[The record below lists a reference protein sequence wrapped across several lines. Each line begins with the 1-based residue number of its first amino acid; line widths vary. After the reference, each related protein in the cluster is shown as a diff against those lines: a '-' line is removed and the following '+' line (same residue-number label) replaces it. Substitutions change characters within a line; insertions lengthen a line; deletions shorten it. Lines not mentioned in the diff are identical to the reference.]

1 MRRPS
6 VAHLEIF
13 AYFAK
18 ISPVRPPRATALAR
32 MAADAPTAGSLSQ
45 SILGTPCDMI
55 LPPWIAVLCGHTA
68 VMAAFVPFR
77 HYMTG

>member
-1 MRRPS
+1 MMLVYANLHTSPKTPLC
-6 VAHLEIF
+6 VTHLEIF

-45 SILGTPCDMI
+45 SIL
-55 LPPWIAVLCGHTA
+55 
-68 VMAAFVPFR
+68 R
-77 HYMTG
+77 HAL